1 MNPLLEQFL
10 QEARENLKFIEQNL
24 EELGNNDSEMM
35 NAIFRAAHTLKGGS
49 GIVGFESIMH
59 ITHKAE
65 DLLDQLRANKLE
77 YKESMLDA
85 LYDAFDEVLNLV
97 DAAEESGDVVAGD
110 EEVSSRILAY
120 LNEMMGVD
128 QFEEEKFVLPP
139 AFCENLDSIFNFEG
153 LSFSKLETSLV
164 YDEVE
169 INSDNLQDRRVYA
182 IFFDIDKDCM
192 AFGNDPIYALSLLE
206 DKLISIATSISRDDA
221 STVISNAD
229 DNMELYLKISA
240 LVYGTYEEIEDA
252 LYNFIDDIVLYPI
265 SISSCLISDKYE
277 SVKVNFLKEFSQ
289 NMLSLLESKNT
300 QEIKEKITHA
310 LELLNSKTQESVILK
325 RLLTIFDSVS
335 LDDYHKLKLFF
346 ANISGEEV
354 TFVAEKEEDSVE
366 TQQLSPEAKKDDS
379 SVVPLDNVDQDI
391 VSLILSQQCEQLQ
404 YLGDE
409 KSTKRVVSIATRCFN
424 VLGKEFT
431 NESNDVQSLLKT
443 ISEIYDHGIKIEV
456 DKKESIK
463 PMVEEPKKEDV
474 KINKSLSSSSSLK
487 EQKKDN
493 TNVKKTPPPAKK
505 ESKEDT
511 KKDVVG
517 KVVKVEQ
524 ASIDKLMSVVGEI
537 LVAKNS
543 LPYLAEAVDHQ
554 SAEVT
559 KRAILEKYSFI
570 DRLTNQLQD
579 LTMSMRM
586 LPISYVFDR
595 YPKLVREISKKL
607 GKKVKLV
614 QNGGDTKLDKNMIEM
629 LADPLIHI
637 VRNSLDHGIESP
649 EVRKERGKS
658 ESGEIIMNAYPQ
670 SDQVIIEIID
680 NGNGIDAQRVVNK
693 VLENNLIDLEK
704 LDAMSDHE
712 KLNLIML
719 PGLSTTDEISEYSG
733 RGVGMDVV
741 RKSIESF
748 GGTILLESE
757 MGKGTKII
765 MSIPVS
771 LAVTT
776 LLHVSMNGM
785 NYGFPMEN
793 VNETVK
799 VSKDS
804 VTKLNNEYYVYIR
817 GVIIPLIAIGDMIDM
832 DSLDMESISLVVLD
846 VRGHQIAIVVNELL
860 GQLDVVQK
868 PMKGLLANHPM
879 IGGTALL
886 GNGSIIMI
894 IDPSSLWE
902 VSDSI
907 NSNFILESVMN

>member
-24 EELGNNDSEMM
+24 EELGNSDSEMM

-120 LNEMMGVD
+120 LNEMMGID
-128 QFEEEKFVLPP
+128 QSEEEKFILPLS
-139 AFCENLDSIFNFEG
+139 FCENLDSIFNFEG
-153 LSFSKLETSLV
+153 LSFSKLDASLV
-164 YDEVE
+164 YDQVE
-169 INSDNLQDRRVYA
+169 IDSDNLQDRRVYA

-206 DKLISIATSISRDDA
+206 EKLLSIATSISREDA

-240 LVYGTYEEIEDA
+240 LVYATYEEIEDA
-252 LYNFIDDIVLYPI
+252 LYNFIDDILLYPV
-265 SISSCLISDKYE
+265 SISSALVSDKYE

-310 LELLNSKTQESVILK
+310 LELLDSKTQEYVILK
-325 RLLTIFDSVS
+325 RLLVMFDSIS
-335 LDDYHKLKLFF
+335 IDDYPKLEPFF
-346 ANISGEEV
+346 ANISGEEI
-354 TFVAEKEEDSVE
+354 TFVADEIE
-366 TQQLSPEAKKDDS
+366 TKDKSTVDNKDES
-379 SVVPLDNVDQDI
+379 SSDALDGVDQEI

-409 KSTKRVVSIATRCFN
+409 KSTKRVISIVKRCFS
-424 VLGKEFT
+424 VLGKDFKL
-431 NESNDVQSLLKT
+431 ESSDTQSLLRS

-456 DKKESIK
+456 DQKDTIQDSSK
-463 PMVEEPKKEDV
+463 PIVEEPKKDDTNI
-474 KINKSLSSSSSLK
+474 KKSSPS
-487 EQKKDN
+487 
-493 TNVKKTPPPAKK
+493 AKR
-505 ESKEDT
+505 EPKEDT

-649 EVRKERGKS
+649 EVRRERGKP

-680 NGNGIDAQRVVNK
+680 NGNGIDAKRVINK

-704 LDAMSDHE
+704 LDAMSDQE

-817 GVIIPLIAIGDMIDM
+817 GAIIPLIAIGDMINI

-846 VRGHQIAIVVNELL
+846 VRGNQIAIVVNELL

-894 IDPSSLWE
+894 IDPASLWE

-907 NSNFILESVMN
+907 NSNLILENVMN

>member
-1 MNPLLEQFL
+1 MDPLLEQFL

-24 EELGNNDSEMM
+24 EELGGSDSEMM

-65 DLLDQLRANKLE
+65 DLLDQLRSGKLE

-97 DAAEESGDVVAGD
+97 DGAEESGAVVDGD
-110 EEVSSRILAY
+110 EEVASKILLY
-120 LNEMMGVD
+120 LNEMMGID
-128 QFEEEKFVLPP
+128 PDEEEKFLLPP
-139 AFCENLDSIFNFEG
+139 AFCDSLDPILNFEG
-153 LSFSKLETSLV
+153 LSFENLDISLT
-164 YDEVE
+164 YEKVE
-169 INSDNLQDRRVYA
+169 INSDNLQDKRVYA

-206 DKLISIATSISRDDA
+206 DKLLSISTSISRDDA
-221 STVISNAD
+221 FTIMSNS

-240 LVYGTYEEIEDA
+240 LVYATYEEIEDA
-252 LYNFIDDIVLYPI
+252 LYNFIDDIILHPVT
-265 SISSCLISDKYE
+265 ISSTLESDSYD
-277 SVKVNFLKEFSQ
+277 SVKVNFLQKFSQ
-289 NMLSLLESKNT
+289 TILTLLKDKNR
-300 QEIKEKITHA
+300 QEIKEEIIYS
-310 LELLNSKTQESVILK
+310 LELLNENTKESVILR
-325 RLLTIFDSVS
+325 RLLTIFDSIS
-335 LDDYHKLKLFF
+335 TDDYHTLEPFF

-354 TFVAEKEEDSVE
+354 VVDNEVDDVVESKEVKTEKKVEKLEDLPS
-366 TQQLSPEAKKDDS
+366 
-379 SVVPLDNVDQDI
+379 PLDGIDKDI
-391 VSLILSQQCEQLQ
+391 ISTILAQQCEQLQ

-409 KSTKRVVSIATRCFN
+409 KNTSRVASIVKRCFHSM
-424 VLGKEFT
+424 GKEFIF
-431 NESNDVQSLLKT
+431 NSNDAQELLKT
-443 ISEIYDHGIKIEV
+443 ISQLYDHGMDFESNEKEESISVEKNKIENAKV
-456 DKKESIK
+456 VVSKKETQKVAKKSPRK
-463 PMVEEPKKEDV
+463 VVKEDA
-474 KINKSLSSSSSLK
+474 
-487 EQKKDN
+487 KKDI
-493 TNVKKTPPPAKK
+493 
-505 ESKEDT
+505 
-511 KKDVVG
+511 VG

-543 LPYLAEAVDHQ
+543 LPYLAEAVEHQ
-554 SAEVT
+554 NAEVT

-629 LADPLIHI
+629 LADPLIHVI
-637 VRNSLDHGIESP
+637 RNSLDHGIESP
-649 EVRKERGKS
+649 EERKSRGKP

-680 NGNGIDAQRVVNK
+680 NGNGIDTQRVVNK
-693 VLENNLIDLEK
+693 VLENNLIDLDK
-704 LDAMSDHE
+704 LDAMSENE

-741 RKSIESF
+741 KKSIESF
-748 GGTILLESE
+748 GGTIVLESQ
-757 MGKGTKII
+757 MKVGTKIT

-799 VSKDS
+799 ISKDS

-817 GVIIPLIAIGDMIDM
+817 GVIIPLIVIGDMIDI
-832 DSLDMESISLVVLD
+832 DSLDQDSISLVVLD
-846 VRGHQIAIVVNELL
+846 IRGNQIAVVVNELL

-894 IDPSSLWE
+894 IDPRSLWE

-907 NSNFILESVMN
+907 NSNFILEDVIN

>member
-65 DLLDQLRANKLE
+65 DLLDQLRSNKLE

-97 DAAEESGDVVAGD
+97 DAAEESGDVVSGD

-128 QFEEEKFVLPP
+128 QSEEEKFVLPP
-139 AFCENLDSIFNFEG
+139 SFCENLDEIFNFES
-153 LSFSKLETSLV
+153 LSFSKLKTPLEF
-164 YDEVE
+164 DMVE
-169 INSDNLQDRRVYA
+169 IDSENFQDKRVYS

-206 DKLISIATSISRDDA
+206 DKLLSIATTISRDDA
-221 STVISNAD
+221 TTVVSNAD
-229 DNMELYLKISA
+229 DNMELYLKITA
-240 LVYGTYEEIEDA
+240 LVYATYEEIEDA

-265 SISSCLISDKYE
+265 TISSSLISNKYE
-277 SVKVNFLKEFSQ
+277 SVKVPFLKEFSQ
-289 NMLSLLESKNT
+289 NMLSLLHSKNT
-300 QEIKEKITHA
+300 QEIKEKISQS
-310 LELLNSKTQESVILK
+310 LELINSKTQEFVILK
-325 RLLTIFDSVS
+325 RLLIIFDSIS
-335 LDDYHKLKLFF
+335 CDDYPKLEPFF
-346 ANISGEEV
+346 ANISGEEI
-354 TFVAEKEEDSVE
+354 TFTPDELES
-366 TQQLSPEAKKDDS
+366 SPEIKELPVEDKKESIELDS
-379 SVVPLDNVDQDI
+379 SSSRVNQEI
-391 VSLILSQQCEQLQ
+391 ISLILSQQCEQLQ

-409 KSTKRVVSIATRCFN
+409 NSTKRVLAIVKKCFN
-424 VLGKEFT
+424 VMGKDFT
-431 NESNDVQSLLKT
+431 LDSEDRDSLLKK
-443 ISEIYDHGIKIEV
+443 ISEIYDHDIKIKA
-456 DKKESIK
+456 DKKEIPK
-463 PMVEEPKKEDV
+463 DEPKKD
-474 KINKSLSSSSSLK
+474 
-487 EQKKDN
+487 DN
-493 TNVKKTPPPAKK
+493 TTSKKSTSSTRRKPK
-505 ESKEDT
+505 EET

-614 QNGGDTKLDKNMIEM
+614 QTGGDTKLDKNMIEM

-649 EVRKERGKS
+649 NVRKERGKL

-680 NGNGIDAQRVVNK
+680 DGNGIDAQRVVNK
-693 VLENNLIDLEK
+693 VLENNLIDVEK
-704 LDAMSDHE
+704 LDTMNDQE

-817 GVIIPLIAIGDMIDM
+817 GVIIPLIAIGDMIDI
-832 DSLDMESISLVVLD
+832 DSLDMESISLVVLNI
-846 VRGHQIAIVVNELL
+846 RGNQIAVVVNDLL

-868 PMKGLLANHPM
+868 PMKGLLSNHPM

-894 IDPSSLWE
+894 IDPTSLWE

-907 NSNFILESVMN
+907 NSNLILENVMN